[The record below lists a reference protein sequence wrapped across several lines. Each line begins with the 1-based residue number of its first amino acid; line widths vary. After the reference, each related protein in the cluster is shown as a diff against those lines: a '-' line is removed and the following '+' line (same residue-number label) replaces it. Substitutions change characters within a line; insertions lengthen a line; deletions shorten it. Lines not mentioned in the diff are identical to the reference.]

1 MLDLTLPQAAGTF
14 VGVWGLAQAIS
25 RALGKLFGGALY
37 DLGRWL
43 HLGHGSYFPFALVLV
58 VETLV
63 AVLALVLLNRI
74 NIHQFREDT
83 GRSLTNVLAMELG

>member
-1 MLDLTLPQAAGTF
+1 

-25 RALGKLFGGALY
+25 RALGKLCGGALY

-43 HLGHGSYFPFALVLV
+43 HLGNGSYSAFALVLA

-63 AVLALVLLNRI
+63 AVLALVLLNRV

-83 GRSLTNVLAMELG
+83 GRSLTKVLAMELG